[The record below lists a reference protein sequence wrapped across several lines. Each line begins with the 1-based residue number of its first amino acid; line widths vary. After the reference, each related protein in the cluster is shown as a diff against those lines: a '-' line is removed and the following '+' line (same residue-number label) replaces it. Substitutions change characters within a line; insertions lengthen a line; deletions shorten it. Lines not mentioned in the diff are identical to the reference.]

1 MRVVVT
7 GGSGQLGT
15 LVLRRLCATRAIKS
29 VVSIDLQPPRVACRK
44 LEAHALDVRS
54 PRVAEVLHGADALVH
69 LAFVVTERKPRRE
82 LFDINVGGSRNVL
95 GSALAAGVSVIVY
108 SSSVAAYGVVP
119 GHAEPMTEDEPRI
132 RQDDFPYSA
141 AKYDVEALLDEL
153 EAQHPG
159 VAIAR
164 LRPGILVG
172 THMEH
177 ALGDLLRRRLL
188 VDLGAPIPWVWDE
201 DVADAT
207 VRALERRARGAFNL
221 CAEPALDADALA
233 AGRSIRVVRIPA
245 LARQALRVLGPVAG
259 KLGLGRTDPSWSR
272 AGGVR
277 MIQSSERARKE
288 LGWRPRAASGGDVLD
303 LYLRSA
309 PRRLHPRLQVF
320 FKLLALA
327 GRTPPPEE
335 VRRTSMRIH
344 LALLGPHGGDV
355 GLLLER
361 GRLRVGPPPRPPEAT
376 VTLRAE
382 ALFDLLGGRLDLN
395 TAQMTGKLRVEGEPT
410 AIMLLG
416 GIVGTL
422 RAASQ
427 ASGVRGR
434 VVSSALDLLA
444 RPLGGASPSHAT
456 PAKGRP

>member
-15 LVLRRLCATRAIKS
+15 LVLRRLCALRAVKS
-29 VVSIDLQPPRVACRK
+29 VASIDLQPPRVACKK

-54 PRVAEVLHGADALVH
+54 PAVAEVLRGADALVH
-69 LAFVVTERKPRRE
+69 LAFVVTERRPRAE
-82 LFDINVGGSRNVL
+82 LFDINVGGSRNVIT
-95 GSALAAGVSVIVY
+95 SAIAAGVSTIVY

-119 GHAEPMTEDEPRI
+119 GHAEPMNEDEPRT
-132 RQDDFPYSA
+132 RQDDFPYAA

-153 EAQHPG
+153 EPRHPG
-159 VAIAR
+159 VAISR

-177 ALGDLLRRRLL
+177 ALGDLLRRRML

-233 AGRSIRVVRIPA
+233 AGRPLRVVRIPA
-245 LARQALRVLGPVAG
+245 AARLFLRHAGPLLGR
-259 KLGLGRTDPSWSR
+259 LGLGKTDPSWSR

-277 MIQSSERARKE
+277 MIQSSARARAE
-288 LGWRPRAASGGDVLD
+288 LGWRPRAQGGAEVLD

-309 PRRLHPRLQVF
+309 PRRLHPRLRVF
-320 FKLLALA
+320 FKLLGLA
-327 GRTPPPEE
+327 GRAEPPEE
-335 VRRTSMRIH
+335 AKRTSMRIH

-355 GLLLER
+355 GLVLER
-361 GRLRVGPPPRPPEAT
+361 GHLRLGPPPRPPDAI
-376 VTLRAE
+376 LSIRAE
-382 ALFDLLGGRLDLN
+382 AFLDLLGGRLDLN

-410 AIMLLG
+410 AIMVLG

-422 RAASQ
+422 RAATSVL
-427 ASGVRGR
+427 GPRGR
-434 VVSSALDLLA
+434 VAGTALDLLA
-444 RPLGGASPSHAT
+444 RALPDTTRGHAA
-456 PAKGRP
+456 PKGQP